1 MSKIKRN
8 ERVGLIVKVL
18 SEHPNKVISFKHFTD
33 MFGAAKSSISED
45 IAIVKGIMDK
55 NKLGK
60 VITLP
65 GAAGGVKYIPR
76 VEAGYKLE
84 ILERL
89 CTLLNVPDRIIPAG
103 FLYIADI
110 LYHPELVKG
119 VAEIFAEAFS
129 DHQVDCVVTIE
140 TKGIPMAFMTANYL
154 NVPLVIVRKEN
165 KVTEGSTV
173 SINYVSGSSQKL
185 GVMYAPKRAI
195 KAKSNVLIIDDF
207 MKGGGTAKG
216 MMDLV
221 AEFDAK
227 VVGLGVLLET
237 DTPQEK
243 LVTDFVS
250 LLKINKGL
258 DGNLVVAP
266 NKRVLETVL

>member
-45 IAIVKGIMDK
+45 ITIVKGIMDK

-60 VITLP
+60 VVTLP

-89 CTLLNVPDRIIPAG
+89 CKLLNAPDRVIPAG
-103 FLYIADI
+103 FLYIADV

-119 VAEIFAEAFS
+119 VAEIFAEAFAAN
-129 DHQVDCVVTIE
+129 QVDCVVTIE

-227 VVGLGVLLET
+227 VVGMGVLLET
-237 DTPQEK
+237 EHPEEK
-243 LVTDFVS
+243 LVNDYVS
-250 LLKINKGL
+250 LLKIHKGDAGKL
-258 DGNLVVAP
+258 IVAP
-266 NKRVLETVL
+266 NYAVVEQVL